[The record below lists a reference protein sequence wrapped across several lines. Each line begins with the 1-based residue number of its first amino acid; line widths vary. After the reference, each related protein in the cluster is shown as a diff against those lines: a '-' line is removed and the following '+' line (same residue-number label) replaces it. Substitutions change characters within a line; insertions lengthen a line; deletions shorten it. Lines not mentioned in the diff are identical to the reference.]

1 MRKKDSVQEPERI
14 GRPPDNR
21 RIDRWVMEQNYDG
34 NGNLT
39 HRPLD
44 TQLQRQDGSPN
55 QRPKDRGSP
64 HSMQPPASE
73 DQAVSEDSSNNG
85 DNHSKL
91 LSAEG
96 EGGNRSR
103 RMLFSRPE
111 IYAQDSPTLPA
122 IHVDPLD
129 PEDQMIHMSL
139 PASDDL
145 EHELEEFS
153 RLRRLGRFSDAFSLF
168 DKRASHFLHNR
179 YIRVQYGQCLFEAG
193 ELGRL
198 AELAKE
204 WEPKRYSASV
214 DAMGALWMFLAWE
227 AEAVTLQL
235 WERRSFLEAAL
246 YMIQEAWPNLDSTEM
261 ALLGCLYRQ
270 GVISPAG
277 PFLSDDWIDLCEH
290 LVEDSMIWEFRDLV
304 QWLVEVLDC
313 GELVEQVCQRWLAD
327 GGRPEN
333 QDDSTLLAL
342 LDILATLSLTRM
354 KKTEEKTKAETCFKL
369 AHQYALE
376 LMARDE
382 TYAKSQPN
390 LRWIMTNV
398 IREDPEGFHS
408 RDKITLDQTGGSGLF
423 RSPLIFPSFFPPIF
437 VPTEDETAEWAPRS
451 HGVAGGSSETVQ
463 MVLRAAE
470 NLGDQ
475 RFKAGCLVELM
486 YRGAESPGVVS
497 TALVDHW
504 TMTGNTKERKK
515 MHLFR
520 YMLVNTDSARER
532 LRLDILAD
540 GPFHDSPV
548 LQSKQYG
555 ILRAL
560 SSSENDKRRYAKLI
574 EGELESINA
583 LREMADSMSRILRGG
598 LARQEGGNQQQ
609 PQPETD
615 QEAGPEATPITS
627 DYGQTLETIQALR
640 KELTEEVNEM
650 RRVRRSLEFEVK
662 ESQMARENLQLE
674 KERLKL
680 VLRQSEVSKPDG
692 GVDNFTTALPSS
704 GHSRQPQ
711 QDSVSTESVPGR
723 ERLASGMPS
732 SEPITKESKG
742 LSHAPDAGE
751 TGARIRGEKGD
762 GNISAQGEMLVA
774 ESEDSH
780 TEALEKQDSQKPA
793 PKKVELE
800 SVSDQEE
807 DAMGS
812 GDGNASRLMKEIEG
826 LREEKAALMQALEQQ
841 ANKLELTH
849 ESYSAVEAKLVQYK
863 EERDA
868 ALAAMD
874 KKGRRG
880 PSSSLEEFIKQNERA
895 KQENARLGQ
904 PSFHQH
910 SRPVDQ
916 TASTA
921 DTSANEPR
929 RQEALYPKTEMLHQ
943 RADHQ

>member
-1 MRKKDSVQEPERI
+1 
-14 GRPPDNR
+14 
-21 RIDRWVMEQNYDG
+21 
-34 NGNLT
+34 
-39 HRPLD
+39 
-44 TQLQRQDGSPN
+44 
-55 QRPKDRGSP
+55 
-64 HSMQPPASE
+64 MQPLASE
-73 DQAVSEDSSNNG
+73 GQAASEDSSNNS
-85 DNHSKL
+85 DNHSKP

-111 IYAQDSPTLPA
+111 IYAQDSPALPA

-129 PEDQMIHMSL
+129 PEDQIIHMSL

-198 AELAKE
+198 AELAEE

-214 DAMGALWMFLAWE
+214 DALGALWMFLAWE

-235 WERRSFLEAAL
+235 WERRSFIEAAL
-246 YMIQEAWPNLDSTEM
+246 YMIHEAWPNLDSTEM

-270 GVISPAG
+270 RVISPAG
-277 PFLSDDWIDLCEH
+277 PFLSHDWIDLCEH

-354 KKTEEKTKAETCFKL
+354 KKKEEKTKAETCFQL

-423 RSPLIFPSFFPPIF
+423 RSPLTFPSFFPPIF

-451 HGVAGGSSETVQ
+451 YGVTGGSSETVQ

-486 YRGAESPGVVS
+486 YRGAESPGVMAN
-497 TALVDHW
+497 ALVDHW
-504 TMTGNTKERKK
+504 TMTGNKKEKKK

-520 YMLVNTDSARER
+520 YMLANTDSARER

-555 ILRAL
+555 ILQAL

-574 EGELESINA
+574 EGELESIDA

-598 LARQEGGNQQQ
+598 LARHEGGNRQQ
-609 PQPETD
+609 PQPETGH
-615 QEAGPEATPITS
+615 EAGPEATPITP

-640 KELTEEVNEM
+640 KKLAEEVNDM

-692 GVDNFTTALPSS
+692 GADNC
-704 GHSRQPQ
+704 R
-711 QDSVSTESVPGR
+711 
-723 ERLASGMPS
+723 
-732 SEPITKESKG
+732 
-742 LSHAPDAGE
+742 
-751 TGARIRGEKGD
+751 GARIRGEKGD
-762 GNISAQGEMLVA
+762 GNISAQGEVLLVA
-774 ESEDSH
+774 ESGESH
-780 TEALEKQDSQKPA
+780 TEAHEKQDSQKPA

-807 DAMGS
+807 DATGS
-812 GDGNASRLMKEIEG
+812 GDGNVSRLMKEIES
-826 LREEKAALMQALEQQ
+826 LRKEKAALMQALEQQ
-841 ANKLELTH
+841 ANNLELTH

-868 ALAAMD
+868 ALAAMNE
-874 KKGRRG
+874 KGRSG
-880 PSSSLEEFIKQNERA
+880 PSSSLEEFMKQNERA
-895 KQENARLGQ
+895 KQENARLGR

-921 DTSANEPR
+921 DTSANERR

-943 RADHQ
+943 RADHE

>member
-44 TQLQRQDGSPN
+44 TQLQGQDGSPS
-55 QRPKDRGSP
+55 QRPKDRGSS
-64 HSMQPPASE
+64 HSMQPLASE
-73 DQAVSEDSSNNG
+73 GQAASEDSSNNS
-85 DNHSKL
+85 DNHSKP

-111 IYAQDSPTLPA
+111 IYAQDSPALPA

-129 PEDQMIHMSL
+129 PEDQIIHMSL

-214 DAMGALWMFLAWE
+214 DALGALWMFLAWE

-246 YMIQEAWPNLDSTEM
+246 YMIHEAWPNLDSTEM

-354 KKTEEKTKAETCFKL
+354 KKKEEKTKAETCFQL

-398 IREDPEGFHS
+398 IREDPQGFHS

-423 RSPLIFPSFFPPIF
+423 RSPLTFPSFFPPIF

-451 HGVAGGSSETVQ
+451 YGVTGGSSETVQ

-486 YRGAESPGVVS
+486 YRGAESPG
-497 TALVDHW
+497 
-504 TMTGNTKERKK
+504 GNR
-515 MHLFR
+515 
-520 YMLVNTDSARER
+520 
-532 LRLDILAD
+532 
-540 GPFHDSPV
+540 
-548 LQSKQYG
+548 
-555 ILRAL
+555 
-560 SSSENDKRRYAKLI
+560 
-574 EGELESINA
+574 
-583 LREMADSMSRILRGG
+583 
-598 LARQEGGNQQQ
+598 QQ
-609 PQPETD
+609 PHPETD
-615 QEAGPEATPITS
+615 HEAGPEATPITP

-640 KELTEEVNEM
+640 KKLAEEVNDM

-692 GVDNFTTALPSS
+692 GVDNC
-704 GHSRQPQ
+704 
-711 QDSVSTESVPGR
+711 
-723 ERLASGMPS
+723 
-732 SEPITKESKG
+732 
-742 LSHAPDAGE
+742 

-774 ESEDSH
+774 ESGESH
-780 TEALEKQDSQKPA
+780 TEAHEKQDSQKPE

-807 DAMGS
+807 GATGS
-812 GDGNASRLMKEIEG
+812 GDGNVSRLMKEIES
-826 LREEKAALMQALEQQ
+826 LRKEKAALMQALEQQ
-841 ANKLELTH
+841 ANNLELTH

-868 ALAAMD
+868 ALAAMNE
-874 KKGRRG
+874 KGRRG
-880 PSSSLEEFIKQNERA
+880 PSSSLEEFMKQNERA
-895 KQENARLGQ
+895 KQENARLGR

-910 SRPVDQ
+910 SRPADQ

-921 DTSANEPR
+921 DTSANERR

-943 RADHQ
+943 RADHE